1 LKILKDVQLMFML
14 SMAKVIY
21 MVDHVTKERQPMKV
35 VDP

>member
-1 LKILKDVQLMFML
+1 LKILEDVQLVVMV

-21 MVDHVTKERQPMKV
+21 MVDHETKERQFMKV

>member
-1 LKILKDVQLMFML
+1 LKIIEDVQLMFML

-21 MVDHVTKERQPMKV
+21 MVDHATKERQLMKV